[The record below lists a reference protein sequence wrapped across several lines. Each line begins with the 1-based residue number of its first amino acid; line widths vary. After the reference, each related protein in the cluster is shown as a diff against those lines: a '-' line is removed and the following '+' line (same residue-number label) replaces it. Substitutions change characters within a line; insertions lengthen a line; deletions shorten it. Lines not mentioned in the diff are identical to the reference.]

1 MKNLSFPV
9 KLVFNIGTLHNDFTA
24 TDAYGMQIAY
34 AKQKMFK
41 LKEDIAIYS
50 DDSKQHQNYSIRA
63 DKWIDF
69 NTAYSI
75 QSTDARQIGKV
86 ARKGW
91 ASLWKAKYELIDQHE
106 QLQYQIREENG
117 WVKVWDSL
125 LGEIPILSMLTGYF
139 FNPAYTVADLDGNIV
154 ARLKKVPSFWGRKF
168 EITALTELDHDD
180 DERIVLGLMMMILL
194 ERRRG

>member
-154 ARLKKVPSFWGRKF
+154 ARLKKEPSFWGRKF